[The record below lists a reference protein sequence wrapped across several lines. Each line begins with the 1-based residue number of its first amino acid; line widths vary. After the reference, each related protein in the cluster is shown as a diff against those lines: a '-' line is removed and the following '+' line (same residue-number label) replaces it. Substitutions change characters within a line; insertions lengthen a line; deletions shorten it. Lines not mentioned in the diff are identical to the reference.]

1 MFVKFTVYEVW
12 ISSLC
17 YFGVDQPFCY
27 VVCEHLHNL
36 EEGVNCLTVFCFRVK
51 FLIMYKNLILVF
63 FFSEFQHHKIKKL
76 MLSKSQ
82 LTSNVLNS
90 FLPSF
95 KNLTYLDLRSNSLTS
110 FTNTLPQIKTIDIR
124 WASFFAN
131 LRFCWISFSMWLLL
145 MSVWLLSFYF
155 QGSKLVRFSAKN
167 PRKLLYPVNENNA
180 RSTK

>member
-1 MFVKFTVYEVW
+1 MNLWIHGFGFFDVTNRLFNSPKNWTKKFDFTTMVPQAELKTHK
-12 ISSLC
+12 SDS
-17 YFGVDQPFCY
+17 
-27 VVCEHLHNL
+27 
-36 EEGVNCLTVFCFRVK
+36 R
-51 FLIMYKNLILVF
+51 F
-63 FFSEFQHHKIKKL
+63 FFSEFQHQKLKKM

-110 FTNTLPQIKTIDIR
+110 FTNTIPQIKTIDIK

-155 QGSKLVRFSAKN
+155 EGSKLVRFSAKSEHIQGN
-167 PRKLLYPVNENNA
+167 YCTLHCKY
-180 RSTK
+180 K